1 MILFFSKSEQP
12 NEMNKRICKL
22 KIFKKFT
29 TLILILVMPVLLSSA
44 QSFFKDLNQTEVLP
58 ADESFIFNAYKLSEN
73 RIILTWVMKENCF
86 LYKDKFNIL
95 SNGNKLSADLIL
107 GEPERINDIYFG
119 EVDVFFNSVEQEIK
133 IKSDFRKVFIKK
145 KKKKMGT
152 FWEVSLRV
160 AVPGNTEVCTVL

>member
-29 TLILILVMPVLLSSA
+29 NLILILVMPVLLSSA

-86 LYKDKFNIL
+86 LYKDKFKIFANNYKFSEVNTI
-95 SNGNKLSADLIL
+95 GK
-107 GEPERINDIYFG
+107 PKKINDIYFG
-119 EVDVFFNSVEQEIK
+119 DVEVYFNSVSKELNLEGDGNK
-133 IKSDFRKVFIKK
+133 I
-145 KKKKMGT
+145 
-152 FWEVSLRV
+152 EVSYQGCNEKGFCYPVITKELYMK
-160 AVPGNTEVCTVL
+160 NLDKT